1 MIVRISGNVKPEARE
16 LASPAVPTFASFDG
30 TELFYDD
37 QGDGRPVVLLH
48 GFAADTNIN
57 FVRSGLLDALVDEG
71 YRTIALDHRGH
82 GLSAK
87 PHEPEAYADDALTR
101 DVQALF
107 DHLALDGV
115 IVVGYSM
122 GSGIALRLGAID
134 PRVRAV
140 VAIGVGAASIERG
153 VEEGARDG
161 TAMGDA
167 MLADDPDS
175 ITDPLGAQFR
185 RLADSVRADRVAL
198 AALMQAGRPRP
209 SDHLG
214 DITVPVLVVAGT
226 DDELAGDPQGLADR
240 ISGAG
245 WVTVPGDHFTSPSRA
260 VDPVLAFV
268 ASVPRN

>member
-1 MIVRISGNVKPEARE
+1 
-16 LASPAVPTFASFDG
+16 VPTFASFDG
-30 TELFYDD
+30 VELYYDD
-37 QGDGRPVVLLH
+37 QEPDASGPPVVLLH

-57 FVRSGLLDALVDEG
+57 FVRSGLLDAILDDG
-71 YRTIALDHRGH
+71 YRPVALDHRGH

-107 DHLALDGV
+107 DHLGLDGV

-134 PRVRAV
+134 SRVRAV
-140 VAIGVGAASIERG
+140 VALGVGQASIERG
-153 VEEGARDG
+153 AEEGAPDG
-161 TAMGDA
+161 NVMGDA

-209 SDHLG
+209 ADHLD
-214 DITVPVLVVAGT
+214 DISVPVLVIAGT

-240 ISGAG
+240 IPDAR
-245 WVTVPGDHFTSPSRA
+245 WVTVPGDHFTSSGRA
-260 VDPVLAFV
+260 VDPILNFL
-268 ASVPRN
+268 ASVRRT